1 MSVNIKTIKD
11 IRNFLSEEI
20 GEIYKDPEKNSVI
33 NLIIMTL
40 FGFSKLHQVYLSDQ
54 LVPGDQAEKIIEICK
69 ELKTG
74 RPVQYVLGETI
85 FYDCKIKVSESVLIP
100 RPETEELVQLV
111 ISENRGLHCDIIDF
125 GTGSGCIAIALAANL
140 KGANVTGI
148 DISEAALEVARENAE
163 INSVNVIFKKGNIL
177 NFRTESVNKPFI
189 IVSNPPYVRNSE
201 KKIMHKNVLDFE
213 PHQALF
219 ADDSDPLAYYRAI
232 LEIADVILLPGGRIY
247 FEINEAMGEQMKA
260 LMDSFKY
267 PFSSIIKDLSGKDR
281 FIKGTKNG

>member
-1 MSVNIKTIKD
+1 MSLDIKTIKD
-11 IRNFLSEEI
+11 IRIFLSGELEEI
-20 GEIYKDPEKNSVI
+20 YQEAEKNSVI

-40 FGFSKLHQVYLSDQ
+40 FGISKLHQVYISDQ
-54 LVPGDQAEKIIEICK
+54 AVSGAQAGKITEICR

-74 RPVQYVLGETI
+74 RPVQYILGETI
-85 FYDCKIKVSESVLIP
+85 FFDCKIKVNESTLIP

-111 ISENRGLHCDIIDF
+111 IFENRDFFGDIIDF

-148 DISEAALEVARENAE
+148 DISAAALEIARENAKT
-163 INSVNVIFKKGNIL
+163 NNVNISFKEGNIL
-177 NFRTESVNKPFI
+177 NFSTELVKKPLI

-201 KKIMHKNVLDFE
+201 KKLMHKNVLDFE

-219 ADDSDPLAYYRAI
+219 VDDSDPLTYYRSI
-232 LEIADVILLPGGRIY
+232 LEIADRILMPGGRVY
-247 FEINEAMGEQMKA
+247 FEINEALGEQMKA

-267 PFSSIIKDLSGKDR
+267 PFSSVVKDINGKDR
-281 FIKGTKNG
+281 IIKGTKNG